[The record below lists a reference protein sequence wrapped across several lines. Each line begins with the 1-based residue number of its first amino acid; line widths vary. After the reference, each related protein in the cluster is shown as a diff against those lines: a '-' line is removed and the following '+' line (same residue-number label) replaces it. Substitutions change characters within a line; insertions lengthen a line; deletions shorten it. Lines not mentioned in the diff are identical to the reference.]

1 MRHVLVVSGGG
12 AMTPLLRQ
20 LPGGVRASVICRN
33 RLVPKVAEP
42 QRAPYLIS
50 VPDTAPAETWA
61 CLAQAIHKVD
71 PIDHV
76 VSFSETDQDKAPA
89 IAGRLGLNA
98 VHSSETIGNVYD
110 KFRMRQ
116 VLAGAGIDQ
125 TRSDLV
131 SDLDDVRSF
140 AAEHGYPVI
149 LKPRTGTASL
159 GVSLIRS
166 PDELEAAFAWAF
178 ASDEP
183 WNGELIVEQFL
194 DGPEFSVECFS
205 EDGAHV
211 VMAVTQKS
219 TGSVHFVES
228 GHVLPAPIPGEL
240 RRRLGDYVLAALTAL
255 GVRSGPTHS
264 EVILTEGGPAMVETH
279 VRLGG
284 DEIPELICD
293 VFGLNARMLW
303 ARQASGEH
311 VLPEIRKAL
320 RADPAACAGVR
331 FLMPPRAG
339 RLAAVSGLAEARD
352 LDGVVAVR
360 QLKRA
365 GEPLCA
371 EARGSFDRCALVR
384 AVGKD
389 APSVIEVL
397 DQACARLAI
406 SVEQDGHADER
417 G

>member
-1 MRHVLVVSGGG
+1 MQHVLVVSGGG

-33 RLVPKVAEP
+33 RLVAKVAEP
-42 QRAPYLIS
+42 QKAPYLIS
-50 VPDTAPAETWA
+50 VPDTAPADAWA
-61 CLAQAIHKVD
+61 CLAEAIHKVD

-76 VSFSETDQDKAPA
+76 ASFSETDQDKAPA
-89 IAGRLGLNA
+89 IAGRLGLSA
-98 VHSSETIGNVYD
+98 VHSSETIENVYD

-116 VLAGAGIDQ
+116 VLASAGLDE
-125 TRSDLV
+125 TRSGLV
-131 SDLDDVRSF
+131 HDPADVRSF

-159 GVSLIRS
+159 GVSLIA
-166 PDELEAAFAWAF
+166 DQDDLEAAYAWAF
-178 ASDEP
+178 SSDEP
-183 WNGELIVEQFL
+183 WSGELIVEQFL
-194 DGPEFSVECFS
+194 CGPEFSVECFS
-205 EDGAHV
+205 EDGAHA

-219 TGSVHFVES
+219 AGSVHFVES
-228 GHVLPAPIPGEL
+228 GHVLPAPIPGES
-240 RRRLGDYVLAALTAL
+240 RRRIGDYVMAALTAL

-264 EVILTEGGPAMVETH
+264 EVIMTDGGPRLVETH

-284 DEIPELICD
+284 DEIPELISD
-293 VFGLNARMLW
+293 VLGLNPRVLW
-303 ARQASGEH
+303 VRQARGER

-320 RADPAACAGVR
+320 RADPATCAGVR
-331 FLMPPRAG
+331 FLMPSKEG
-339 RLAAVSGLAEARD
+339 RLAAISGLAEARD

-365 GEPLCA
+365 GERLCA

-389 APSVIEVL
+389 AASVARVL

-406 SVEQDGHADER
+406 SVVQEGRGDGR
-417 G
+417 C